1 MARTLLLLLSLLLA
15 TLGMASTTVVELHV
29 HFDKD
34 RSELTPTAVAQ
45 LDSLIATLTLL
56 GDYGFVVQGHTD
68 SDGDLAYNEA
78 LSEARAATVAQYL
91 ANKGADQRLVTVDR
105 FGELDPMA
113 SNRNEQGMA
122 LNRRVKVTFTRHYFA
137 DTEELRR
144 ALMEG
149 SIQRFTIDPTQ
160 DQTIIGAAGV
170 QVRFEAGAFM
180 DAQGRPVNGP
190 VQVEMTEALGL
201 QAMLAHQLSTRSG
214 ERMLETGG
222 MLRVQAT
229 DANGNALRL
238 AAASPMDVAVP
249 LQQRKPDMELFLSSD
264 GADWTATAQPL
275 KETAVSTWREPRYPT
290 PPSFS
295 YKLPVHVQD
304 LKGRP
309 VKPVE
314 PVLPR
319 EPVAPR
325 RESYTAYSPWWAF
338 LAPKRVE
345 RMSKARYAA
354 ALERHAALM
363 AKYERKVVTYDAE
376 CSSFPERLQRY
387 HERMAA
393 WQEQQAAEYAAWY
406 ADVYT
411 PMLERY
417 NAMYAPQRARYDS
430 LVANWSKVRA
440 ESLRQYTLRADSMGT
455 ADMGGLQ
462 AYVFSTAQLGW
473 INCDR
478 FINLQESQKYQV
490 ITKGDTP
497 KQTEAFV
504 VFTKMRSI
512 LQMGRNGW
520 GELASPPVARNEPA
534 VLFAYTVIDGRAHV
548 CRKTIS
554 PNERPTLKFEAS
566 SFAEIG
572 RMLKELGQQP
582 A

>member
-1 MARTLLLLLSLLLA
+1 MARTLLLLLGLLLA
-15 TLGMASTTVVELHV
+15 TLGMATTTVVELYV

-34 RSELTPTAVAQ
+34 KSVLTPATMAQ
-45 LDSLIATLTLL
+45 LDSLMATLTLN
-56 GDYGFVVQGHTD
+56 GDHGFTVQGHTD

-78 LSEARAATVAQYL
+78 LSLARAEAVANYL
-91 ANKGADQRLVTVDR
+91 ADKGADRQVITVDR
-105 FGELDPMA
+105 FGERDPMA
-113 SNRNEQGMA
+113 SNRHENGMA

-149 SIQRFTIDPTQ
+149 SVQRFTIDPTQ
-160 DQTIIGAAGV
+160 EQTIVGTAGV
-170 QVRFEAGAFM
+170 QVRFEAGAFV
-180 DAQGRPVNGP
+180 DAQGRT
-190 VQVEMTEALGL
+190 VQGAVHVEMTEALGL

-229 DANGNALRL
+229 DADGNTLRL
-238 AAASPMDVAVP
+238 AAASPMNVAVP
-249 LQQRKPDMELFLSSD
+249 MQQRKPGMELFLSSD

-275 KETAVSTWREPRYPT
+275 KETTVSTWREPRYPA
-290 PPSFS
+290 PPSLS
-295 YKLPVHVQD
+295 YNLPVYVQD

-309 VKPVE
+309 VKPVD
-314 PVLPR
+314 PVMPR

-345 RMSKARYAA
+345 RMTEARYTKAM
-354 ALERHAALM
+354 ERHAELI
-363 AKYERKVVTYDAE
+363 AKYERKVATYEAE
-376 CSSFPERLQRY
+376 CNSFPERLQRY

-393 WQEQQAAEYAAWY
+393 WQEQKAAEYAVWH

-411 PMLERY
+411 PMLDRY
-417 NAMYAPQRARYDS
+417 NALYAPQRARYDS
-430 LVANWSKVRA
+430 LVANWATVRA

-455 ADMGGLQ
+455 ADMGGLN
-462 AYVFSTAQLGW
+462 AYMFSTSQLGW

-478 FINLQESQKYQV
+478 FINLPESQKYQV
-490 ITKGDTP
+490 ITKGEPP

-504 VFTKMRSI
+504 VFTGIRSI

-520 GELASPPVARNEPA
+520 GELTSPPVARNEPA

-548 CRKTIS
+548 CRKPIS
-554 PNERPTLKFEAS
+554 PHERPSLEFEAS

-572 RMLKELGQQP
+572 RILKELGQRP
-582 A
+582 V

>member
-1 MARTLLLLLSLLLA
+1 MARTLLLLFSLFLA
-15 TLGMASTTVVELHV
+15 TLGMATTTVVELYV
-29 HFDKD
+29 LFDKD
-34 RSELTPTAVAQ
+34 KSVLTPASIFR
-45 LDSLIATLTLL
+45 LDSLMATLTLN
-56 GDYGFVVQGHTD
+56 GDHGFTVHGHTD
-68 SDGDLAYNEA
+68 SDGDQAYNDA
-78 LSEARAATVAQYL
+78 LSLARAEAVANYL
-91 ANKGADQRLVTVDR
+91 AGKGADRRVITVDR
-105 FGELDPMA
+105 YGERDPLA
-113 SNRNEQGMA
+113 SNRNEHGMA

-149 SIQRFTIDPTQ
+149 SIQRFTIDPTKE
-160 DQTIIGAAGV
+160 QTIVGAAGV
-170 QVRFEAGAFM
+170 QVRFEAGSFI
-180 DAQGRPVNGP
+180 DAHGRAVQGA
-190 VQVEMTEALGL
+190 VQVEMTEAVGL

-229 DANGNALRL
+229 DENGNALRL
-238 AAASPMDVAVP
+238 AAASPMNVAVP
-249 LQQRKPDMELFLSSD
+249 MQQNKPGMELFLSSD
-264 GADWTATAQPL
+264 GTDWNATAQPL
-275 KETAVSTWREPRYPT
+275 KTVTVSTWREPRYPT
-290 PPSFS
+290 PPHLS
-295 YKLPVHVQD
+295 YNLPVYVENI
-304 LKGRP
+304 KGRP

-314 PVLPR
+314 PVKPR

-325 RESYTAYSPWWAF
+325 RESYTAYSPWWTF

-345 RMSKARYAA
+345 AKNEMRYAA
-354 ALERHAALM
+354 ALERHAAQM
-363 AKYERKVVTYDAE
+363 HKYERKVATYEAE
-376 CSSFPERLQRY
+376 CSSFPERLLRY
-387 HERMAA
+387 NERMAA
-393 WQEQQAAEYAAWY
+393 WQEQKAAEYAVWY
-406 ADVYT
+406 ADVYS
-411 PMLERY
+411 PMLDRY

-455 ADMGGLQ
+455 ADMGGLN

-478 FINLQESQKYQV
+478 FINLPGSQKYQV
-490 ITKGDTP
+490 ITKGQAP

-504 VFTKMRSI
+504 VFTGIRSI
-512 LQMGRNGW
+512 LRMGENGW

-548 CRKTIS
+548 CRKPIS
-554 PNERPTLKFEAS
+554 PNERPALEFEAS

-572 RMLKELGQQP
+572 QLLKELGQRP